1 MTDSIELIVR
11 GLARNGSRILFC
23 RSERGGYLYLPGG
36 HVEFGE
42 SASRALRREF
52 MEESGVDAAVGP
64 LAMVCEVVFHQDSR
78 TRHEVNLVF
87 HVELAHP
94 TVASIE
100 PGISFDWLDLAAVPG
115 ADVRPEAIKAWLI
128 SGGGGGVEWVS
139 QTPAEER

>member
-1 MTDSIELIVR
+1 
-11 GLARNGSRILFC
+11 
-23 RSERGGYLYLPGG
+23 
-36 HVEFGE
+36 
-42 SASRALRREF
+42 